1 MKKRFLKVSF
11 FCLLMA
17 CMPAT
22 FTSCKDYDDDIAV
35 LTQQTGSLQSQVNS
49 LEEALNANKEAAA
62 QAAQAAADAMS
73 AAKAAQATAD
83 EALAAAKAAQATGDE
98 ALALAKSNE
107 AAVAAAQADA
117 LYAQA
122 LAEEAKQAAATAKAE
137 AIAEV
142 MEQVKALMEEQ
153 RALTEKEL
161 AEIAGQIE
169 GIEKGLNEL
178 SGALEG
184 VNGELDRVENEL
196 TSKINV
202 VADELATLEQAVEV
216 QRAAFEEFQ
225 TLVNGKIETLESNY
239 ASLQETVQGI
249 EDTITEIT
257 QDISDLQAADQAMQN
272 GIDLMKAE
280 IIEIA
285 LNVETLQT
293 SVDANA
299 AAIATINERLD
310 LIDSHLAAL
319 DKKIDDVKNQ
329 AFGYTDAEV
338 AELRNDLMGVI
349 TTIEATLN
357 GKIDLINKN
366 ITSIQGDI
374 TNIQGDITNMQGEIT
389 VVKGDIKDINGKI
402 TNIQGDI
409 TVIRGD
415 ITGIQGDIANINE
428 DITAIKGDVN
438 SIKDQLSQMNDE
450 ITAINGDIDRLSGYI
465 DAINGKIDE
474 INKQLEAINGRLDGI
489 DGQINNINGALGEH
503 SILISNL
510 GDKLNDT
517 INTLVTVFAD
527 RLTSITLM
535 PDAYADGIPCID
547 FTTATFQEMTQGQTA
562 DDWYIAD
569 GAKTM
574 YITPDV
580 LPVSYRLSPKS
591 VNQNT
596 IAEVSFVEKT
606 ASILTRSAEDDCIIK
621 VEGYAVENGVLVVR
635 AAKNRKAAI
644 NKTQDGKIN
653 IAALR
658 VKQNSTKLGNET
670 LEGAE
675 VYSEY
680 ARVTEGYYTPTLAA
694 IANPENH
701 LQTKAEFDRTNFA
714 TVVYDAETKL
724 NLYDLISVCRQLN
737 GNHTIIPDL
746 GNYDLSVEFA
756 LAEMNDSIY
765 STIEE
770 GVITPGAYVG
780 EEFVAGHPSA
790 AYKTQIYRATLKHD
804 GKVVDVKFVQVGFL
818 PSEKQLIEKPF
829 VGTTSDISCSP
840 EEDYTI
846 VIKKT
851 DFYEQVMSNKNI
863 AVSSGSE
870 FYGLY
875 NEPTISYTGL
885 AKAMPV
891 DLVTLDSSLEPN
903 IVITF
908 NDNIDYTIFPLSETE
923 ASVLGII
930 IEWTPKDAANYPK
943 VVAKTELVINA
954 LNNKP
959 ATMVARN
966 QAYWKNDKT
975 LRVLPIQKGTANP
988 ATGQKLDKCEYYF
1001 PVFQAFMK
1009 QPVVNLALDCAAWDF
1024 RFSDNQNK
1032 NKGYFATKAEDGFNS
1047 VNSYVLANSK
1057 GEAARIKWPNA
1068 GDGEHFVWDE
1078 GIASSHNAYIT
1089 LRNGDAAKQMLVD
1102 SVANVE
1108 FVTRYPNGQVVQ
1120 VKEYALEFVKPLIIK
1135 PFVIKESFKDG
1146 VLEGQT
1152 GSIINTN
1159 REFEMYDFRNQPVSK
1174 ELDNGLYEYYG
1185 ISEISWDVDNA
1196 RVGIKRTGEVL
1207 SNPSDLLKDNKID
1220 EDVTTALT
1228 DSSNA
1233 HMSLK
1238 HNGSELIYLNTG
1250 GVPAE
1255 KDFFIAIN
1263 VTIKHYWGE
1272 FTTPVVVRVEAG
1284 DIRYNKVRK

>member
-1 MKKRFLKVSF
+1 
-11 FCLLMA
+11 
-17 CMPAT
+17 MPAT

-142 MEQVKALMEEQ
+142 MEQVKALMDEQ

-196 TSKINV
+196 TDKINV

-239 ASLQETVQGI
+239 ATLQETVEGI
-249 EDTITEIT
+249 EDTIAEIT
-257 QDISDLQAADQAMQN
+257 QDVSDLQAADQAMQN
-272 GIDLMKAE
+272 GIDLMKAD
-280 IIEIA
+280 IVKIA
-285 LNVETLQT
+285 LDVENLQI
-293 SVDANA
+293 SVKANA
-299 AAIATINERLD
+299 DAIATINERLD
-310 LIDSHLAAL
+310 VIDGLLAAL
-319 DKKIDDVKNQ
+319 DKKIDDVKDQ

-338 AELRNDLMGVI
+338 AELRTDLMGVI

-374 TNIQGDITNMQGEIT
+374 TNIQGDITNMQDEIT

-415 ITGIQGDIANINE
+415 ITDIQGDIANINE

-450 ITAINGDIDRLSGYI
+450 ITAIHGDIDRLSGYI
-465 DAINGKIDE
+465 EDINGKIGE
-474 INKQLEAINGRLDGI
+474 INKQLEAINERLDGI

-547 FTTATFQEMTQGQTA
+547 FTTATFQEMTQGATA
-562 DDWYIAD
+562 DDWYVAND
-569 GAKTM
+569 AKTM
-574 YITPDV
+574 YITPDA

-591 VNQNT
+591 VSPFS
-596 IAEVSFVEKT
+596 IEDVSFVEKT
-606 ASILTRSAEDDCIIK
+606 ASILTRGAEDDCIIK
-621 VEGYAVENGVLVVR
+621 VEGYTVENGVLVVR

-658 VKQNSTKLGNET
+658 VKQKSTKLGNET
-670 LEGAE
+670 LKGAE
-675 VYSEY
+675 VHSEY

-694 IANPENH
+694 IAEPENH
-701 LQTKAEFDRTNFA
+701 LWSKTDVEGTEFA
-714 TVVYDAETKL
+714 SVVYDAEEKL
-724 NLYDLISVCRQLN
+724 DLKNLISVCRVLN
-737 GNHTIIPDL
+737 DKHSIIE
-746 GNYDLSVEFA
+746 DLSSYNLTIDFA
-756 LAEMNDSIY
+756 LAEMNTAVY
-765 STIEE
+765 SVIEN
-770 GVITPGAYVG
+770 GVITPGAMIDGV
-780 EEFVAGHPSA
+780 FVAAHPTA
-790 AYKTQIYRATLKHD
+790 AYQKQIYRATLKHD
-804 GKVVDVKFVQVGFL
+804 DKVVDVKFVEVYFR
-818 PSEKQLIEKPF
+818 PSEKVELTVDFPGVDTK
-829 VGTTSDISCSP
+829 ISCNP
-840 EEDYTI
+840 KEDYTI
-846 VIKKT
+846 TVKWT
-851 DFYEQVMSNKNI
+851 DFAEKVFYNENI
-863 AVSSGSE
+863 AVANADE
-870 FYGLY
+870 FNALY
-875 NEPTISYTGL
+875 NRPTISFPGFEPNKPL
-885 AKAMPV
+885 GDFISCFKF
-891 DLVTLDSSLEPN
+891 DSTLDPTN
-903 IVITF
+903 PYAWQITF
-908 NDNIDYTIFPLSETE
+908 DNIPADIFPLVVGGKKTLDVTMV
-923 ASVLGII
+923 AN
-930 IEWTPKDAANYPK
+930 PKNPANYPK
-943 VVAKTELVINA
+943 VVAKTFLTIEFPNDYLS
-954 LNNKP
+954 K
-959 ATMVARN
+959 MVN
-966 QAYWKNDKT
+966 PIQTYWKNDNT

-988 ATGQKLDKCEYYF
+988 ATGQVLDKCEYYYPIF
-1001 PVFQAFMK
+1001 DAFTSK
-1009 QPVVNLALDCAAWDF
+1009 PVVVNNVLGCAAWDF
-1024 RFSDNQNK
+1024 GFSVKQSGDE
-1032 NKGYFATKAEDGFNS
+1032 YFANMIQDGGY
-1047 VNSYVLANSK
+1047 YVLANSI
-1057 GEAARIKWPNA
+1057 GDAAFIKWPNQ
-1068 GDGEHFVWDE
+1068 DNGEHIRWNEQGGEV
-1078 GIASSHNAYIT
+1078 HNAYIT
-1089 LRNGDAAKQMLVD
+1089 LRNGAAAKKLLNDGFVPTVTF
-1102 SVANVE
+1102 VAK
-1108 FVTRYPNGQVVQ
+1108 YPNFQEIDIQ
-1120 VKEYALEFVKPLIIK
+1120 TYNLEFVKPLIIE
-1135 PFVIKESFKDG
+1135 PFELKDSFKDG
-1146 VLEGQT
+1146 VLAGDE
-1152 GSIINTN
+1152 GSIIDTD
-1159 REFEMYDFRNQPVSK
+1159 REFVMTDFRGEPVSK
-1174 ELDNGLYEYYG
+1174 ALSNGLYSYYG
-1185 ISEISWDVDNA
+1185 VEEVVWHVEDA
-1196 RVGIKRTGEVL
+1196 RVGITPNGVVL
-1207 SNPSDLLKDNKID
+1207 SKEQMLT
-1220 EDVTTALT
+1220 EDGEINANITTVIGQ
-1228 DSSNA
+1228 SINA
-1233 HMSLK
+1233 DMSLT
-1238 HNGSELIYLNTG
+1238 HNGSQLIYQNTG
-1250 GVPAE
+1250 GLNVE
-1255 KDFFIAIN
+1255 KDFYIALY
-1263 VTIKHYWGE
+1263 VTVKHMWGE
-1272 FTTPVVVRVEAG
+1272 FKAPVIIPVTVG
-1284 DIRYNKVRK
+1284 NLNQ